1 MEFDAN
7 ALASILIKMR
17 LVSEEQIQDTWE
29 HIGFRTADPEVL
41 LKTLENKGIVTPLQS
56 SRIRKGEFADSKVG
70 GYRLLY
76 KIASGSFGRVYRAE
90 EPQTGRVVAIKVLR
104 RRWSEDEHIIDLF
117 EREGKLGLKLH
128 HPNIV
133 EVLAVG
139 QDPITKSYYI
149 VMEFVE
155 GANLRDLIQIQQK
168 LEPDKALGIIE
179 DAVNGIAHAY
189 ANGVTH
195 RDMKLTN
202 VLISSVG
209 QVKLVDFGLAGIFV
223 RKGLEMESIDKID
236 RTVEYAG
243 LEKATGVKPG
253 DVRSDIYFLGC
264 VLYEILTGRSPLQR
278 TRDARACATS
288 ARLHGRRAHETRGS
302 EWAASVFQLVEAMMS
317 LDPRVRYQTPA
328 QLLEAVKEVREQL
341 TNPDAVMSRPAA
353 IRTIFVVEPDP
364 RLQNA
369 LREKLKEQGHRV
381 LISGD
386 PSRALVRLR

>member
-1 MEFDAN
+1 MDFDAN
-7 ALASILIKMR
+7 SLANILVKMR
-17 LVSEEQIQDTWE
+17 IVSEEQIQDTCTGN
-29 HIGFRTADPEVL
+29 HINKLYRPADPEVL

-56 SRIRKGEFADSKVG
+56 SRIRKGEFANSTVG

-90 EPQTGRVVAIKVLR
+90 EPQTGRVVAVKVLR

-139 QDPITKSYYI
+139 QDPISKNYYI

-155 GANLRDLIQIQQK
+155 GANLRDLLQIQQK
-168 LEPDKALGIIE
+168 LDPAEAMRIIE
-179 DAVNGIAHAY
+179 DAVHGIAHAY

-202 VLISSVG
+202 VLISTQR

-223 RKGLEMESIDKID
+223 RKGLEMESIDKVD

-264 VLYEILTGRSPLQR
+264 VLYEILTGPL
-278 TRDARACATS
+278 
-288 ARLHGRRAHETRGS
+288 
-302 EWAASVFQLVEAMMS
+302 
-317 LDPRVRYQTPA
+317 
-328 QLLEAVKEVREQL
+328 
-341 TNPDAVMSRPAA
+341 RP
-353 IRTIFVVEPDP
+353 
-364 RLQNA
+364 
-369 LREKLKEQGHRV
+369 
-381 LISGD
+381 
-386 PSRALVRLR
+386 